1 MDAMN
6 TMTYRGY
13 TARVEFDE
21 RDDIFIGRVLGA
33 RDTISFHADS
43 VAGLKQEF
51 HRSVDDYLAA
61 CEERG
66 MEPDKSASG
75 KIMLRVSPEIHAASL
90 IAAKAEGLSLNQWAA
105 RVLKVAAA
113 A

>member
-1 MDAMN
+1 MN

-13 TARVEFDE
+13 AARVEFDE

-33 RDTISFHADS
+33 RDRISFHADS
-43 VAGLKQEF
+43 VADLKREF
-51 HRSVDDYLAA
+51 RRSVDDYLAV
-61 CEERG
+61 CEKRG

-75 KIMLRVSPEIHAASL
+75 KIMLRVPPEIHAASL